1 MPAVDADFDRLLSFD
16 GIRRGDLSA
25 DGWNGDDAGVGVN
38 EYVLPGNSAAVV
50 WQTQV
55 VEAYAG

>member
-1 MPAVDADFDRLLSFD
+1 VDADFDRLLSFD